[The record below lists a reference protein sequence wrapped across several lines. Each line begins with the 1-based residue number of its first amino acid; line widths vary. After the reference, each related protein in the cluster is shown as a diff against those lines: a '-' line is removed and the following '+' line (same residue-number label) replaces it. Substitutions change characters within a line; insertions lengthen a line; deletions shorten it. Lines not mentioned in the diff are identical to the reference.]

1 MEKHEN
7 QTNEEVT
14 VEKVEETTER
24 MEESINEVVKEK
36 PDRVEVIKKE
46 AASFVDKA
54 GQQIENLDMD
64 GSIEKIKKLFETK
77 PYNLSG

>member
-24 MEESINEVVKEK
+24 MEESINEVVQEK
-36 PDRVEVIKKE
+36 PDRVEAIKKRH
-46 AASFVDKA
+46 
-54 GQQIENLDMD
+54 QL
-64 GSIEKIKKLFETK
+64 L
-77 PYNLSG
+77 